1 MIYQESET
9 AELKSK
15 VTDDIKKEIIAF
27 ANSEG
32 GIIYIGVNDDGS
44 VCGISDTDGTAL
56 QISNMIRDNIKPD
69 LSLFVHYETI
79 NTDGKEILKVTV
91 QRGTERPYYL
101 SGKGLR
107 PAGVYIRQ
115 GFSAAPA
122 SDFAIR
128 QMIKETDGDSFEEMR
143 SLNQELSFQSAEREF
158 ELRKVS
164 FGEVQKK
171 TLGVIGQDGLYTNL
185 ALLLSDQC
193 PHTIKAAVFEGENQD
208 CFKNR
213 KELTGSLFKQ
223 MNDAYTFID
232 FYNENKAS
240 FDKLYRIDH
249 KSYPDTAVRET
260 LLNCLVHRE
269 YGINSSTLIS
279 IYSNRIEFTSIGGL
293 LTGITMRDIMM
304 GISACRNPKL
314 AHIFYRLSLIE
325 VYGPGIQKITGAYR
339 DYPVKPTIET
349 SDNVFKV
356 TLPNINKVPAQPIRE
371 EKSFSN
377 NEDTSEKIINYLR
390 ENGSISRRDV
400 EHLLNTSQASGARLL
415 KQMVSSGALE
425 QYGSARATRY
435 RLNQKNYR

>member
-1 MIYQESET
+1 MIYRESET
-9 AELKSK
+9 TELKSV

-32 GIIYIGVNDDGS
+32 GTIYIGVNDDGS
-44 VCGISDTDGTAL
+44 VCGIADADSAAL

-79 NTDGKEILKVTV
+79 STEEKDILAITV

-107 PAGVYIRQ
+107 PSGVYIRQ
-115 GFSAAPA
+115 GFSSAPA

-128 QMIKETDGDSFEEMR
+128 QMIKDTDGDSFEVMR
-143 SLNQELSFQSAEREF
+143 SMDQELSFRAADKEF
-158 ELRKVS
+158 EMRKIS
-164 FGEVQKK
+164 FGDAQKK

-193 PHTIKAAVFEGENQD
+193 PHTIKAAVFEGTEQD
-208 CFKNR
+208 RFKNR
-213 KELTGSLFKQ
+213 KEFTGSLFDQ

-232 FYNENKAS
+232 FYNENRAS

-249 KSYPDTAVRET
+249 KSYPEAALREA
-260 LLNCLVHRE
+260 LLNCLVHRD

-279 IYSNRIEFTSIGGL
+279 IYSDRIEFTSIGGL
-293 LTGITMRDIMM
+293 LPGLTIRDIMM

-314 AHIFYRLSLIE
+314 ANIFYRLSLIE
-325 VYGPGIQKITGAYR
+325 AYGTGIQKILGAYQAH
-339 DYPVKPTIET
+339 PVKPTIKT
-349 SDNVFKV
+349 SENVFKV
-356 TLPNINKVPAQPIRE
+356 ILPNTNEIPTQQTE
-371 EKSFSN
+371 EKKAVPNIES
-377 NEDTSEKIINYLR
+377 TVEKIINYLH
-390 ENGSISRRDV
+390 ENGSINRRDV
-400 EHLLNTSQASGARLL
+400 ERLLNTSQASGGRLL
-415 KQMVSSGALE
+415 KQMVSLGQLE

-435 RLNQKNYR
+435 RLP